1 VSVETGGA
9 NLRAIVSDG
18 STNWTIILGTMTTAL
33 QIYQYELLFRSGDA
47 VDLQYNGITGPMEIN
62 MKVLQSDDIQLYV

>member
-1 VSVETGGA
+1 
-9 NLRAIVSDG
+9 
-18 STNWTIILGTMTTAL
+18 MTTAL